1 MKAESRKRRISP
13 APVRSQEV
21 AVADGVLDRI
31 RTITGELE
39 TLRADL
45 HQQIRKPQS
54 LTEFAVE
61 AAGGPSLALSQ
72 FKAALDRLRQVLWSY
87 LEQVPEGGD
96 EQVAEDIR
104 ALRGAPAL
112 FRGQYPAAGL
122 TPSSAPVSFFDRL
135 DVVIDAYMKKNETS
149 TPPMRKRTKT

>member
-13 APVRSQEV
+13 APVRTQEV
-21 AVADGVLDRI
+21 AVADRVLDRI

-54 LTEFAVE
+54 LTELAVE
-61 AAGGPSLALSQ
+61 AAGGSSLALSQ

-87 LEQVPEGGD
+87 LEQVPEGG
-96 EQVAEDIR
+96 EVAAAGDSR
-104 ALRGAPAL
+104 ALRSAPTL
-112 FRGQYPAAGL
+112 FRGQYPAVGL

-135 DVVIDAYMKKNETS
+135 DVVIDAYMKKNEPL
-149 TPPMRKRTKT
+149 TPPERKRTKT

>member
-1 MKAESRKRRISP
+1 MKAESRTRRTSP
-13 APVRSQEV
+13 SPVRPQEV
-21 AVADGVLDRI
+21 AGADRVLDRI
-31 RTITGELE
+31 KIITGELE

-87 LEQVPEGGD
+87 LEQVPEGGAA
-96 EQVAEDIR
+96 VAAGDSR
-104 ALRGAPAL
+104 ALRSAPTL
-112 FRGQYPAAGL
+112 FRGHYPAVGL

-135 DVVIDAYMKKNETS
+135 DVVIDAYMKKNETQ
-149 TPPMRKRTKT
+149 PPPARKRKKT